1 MIKAIY
7 CLFNILYS
15 RYLSGSFKTRNR
27 LACLFPQNFTG
38 NKYISIGKN
47 CFFGKNCVVSAWDHH
62 NDQHFTP
69 DVQFGNDC
77 NLGEY
82 NHITAVNK
90 IIIGNGLLTG
100 RWVTITDN
108 SHGCTDIDD
117 LCIKPLDRKIFSKGP
132 VIIGDNVWIG
142 DKATIIPGV
151 KIGNGAVIGANA
163 VVTKDVPTYAV
174 VVGNPA
180 QIIKRRV
187 ANG

>member
-7 CLFNILYS
+7 RLFNTLYS
-15 RYLSGSFKTRNR
+15 RYLSGSFRTQNR

-38 NKYISIGKN
+38 NKYISMGKN
-47 CFFGKNCVVSAWDHH
+47 CFFGRNCVVSAWDRH
-62 NDQHFTP
+62 NEQCFTP
-69 DVQFGNDC
+69 EIRFGNDC

-108 SHGCTDIDD
+108 SHGNTDIEN
-117 LCIKPLDRKIFSKGP
+117 LCIKPLNRLIFSKGP

-142 DKATIIPGV
+142 DKATILPGV

-163 VVTKDVPTYAV
+163 VVTKDVPAYAV

-180 QIIKRRV
+180 QVIKRGTP
-187 ANG
+187 NG